1 MRVVSLLLICVVLGG
16 GLYDVDAADY
26 LSAVEIATATGGSAA
41 LMQLGRL
48 AKDLDSTRAAWIGG
62 PILLDRQFARWI
74 GGTPRPHA
82 TNFLDG
88 PYGAPATP
96 LVTSL
101 ILTTGN
107 LSWPRADKGKDA
119 LQDLFLFSAGLAAT
133 KGVTDI
139 YKGLFAR
146 ARPLVYMYPEIAAQR
161 EEYDYRYDRRAF
173 FSGHTSSAFFSM
185 AYLNLRARAI
195 MRHHMTPSD
204 YRDWRWVSPTVCFSW
219 ASFVGLSRI
228 HAWKH
233 YFSDVV
239 FGALAG
245 WLLAELF
252 FSLDD
257 VVYQDSVNT
266 SASTARSTLLQI
278 SVRF

>member
-1 MRVVSLLLICVVLGG
+1 M
-16 GLYDVDAADY
+16 
-26 LSAVEIATATGGSAA
+26 
-41 LMQLGRL
+41 
-48 AKDLDSTRAAWIGG
+48 
-62 PILLDRQFARWI
+62 
-74 GGTPRPHA
+74 
-82 TNFLDG
+82 
-88 PYGAPATP
+88 
-96 LVTSL
+96 
-101 ILTTGN
+101 
-107 LSWPRADKGKDA
+107 
-119 LQDLFLFSAGLAAT
+119 
-133 KGVTDI
+133 TDI

-146 ARPLVYMYPEIAAQR
+146 VRPLVHMYPEIAAQR
-161 EEYDYRYDRRAF
+161 QEYDYRYDRRAF

-233 YFSDVV
+233 YFSDIAL
-239 FGALAG
+239 GALAG

-257 VVYQDSVNT
+257 VVNQETATT
-266 SASTARSTLLQI
+266 SAATARSTLVQI